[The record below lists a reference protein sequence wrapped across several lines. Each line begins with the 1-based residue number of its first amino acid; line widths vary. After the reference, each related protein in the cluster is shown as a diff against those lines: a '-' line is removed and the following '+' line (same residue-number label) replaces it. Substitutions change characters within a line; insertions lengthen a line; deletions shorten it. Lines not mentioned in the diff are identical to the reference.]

1 LQISGRIRTRLLV
14 LVTAA
19 ALPLL
24 ILAAIFLWDRFNEDY
39 VSNRTSVIRAARTAA
54 ERIDDHVNDVN
65 TLLLVIGKMISANPA
80 DAEKNDVILTNVKAD
95 LPSYLNNILLFDL
108 AGNNIGT
115 SQHPVEDRSKL
126 SGIER
131 SYFKPAREGKF
142 TVSEPIISRLNQ
154 EWIAVVARPVLDDA
168 GSVRAVIVTG
178 MRLARIAEI
187 VDSTKLPSGSIVRI
201 LNENGIVIGRTD
213 RPELTGRD
221 LSNDATVR
229 DQLGHGQSGD
239 EAIWYDGKSRAT
251 ASVTA
256 QSVPWVVTVG
266 LPGVQQSGAFKHT
279 QWAFVLTLL
288 AVVSVYLLAWL
299 LSSGIVRPIRQL
311 QRDAAIVGSGKTE
324 HRSAVKAEGELGD
337 LVDAFNSMAASL
349 QQRSLD
355 LNRANMQL
363 DAAMDNMSQGL
374 CMFDADRKLVIS
386 NDRFRQMYNLTEKQV
401 EPGMPLAQLLQSH
414 VANGE
419 TSELSV
425 EEHTRRMPTL
435 PTETFTLADGRV
447 IFIHR
452 MTMPN
457 GGWVATHEDITEQKR
472 VEAMLVE
479 KAREAEQATLAKS
492 EFLSAMSHE
501 IRTPLNG
508 VIGMTGLLL
517 DTHLDPRQRSY
528 AELVKQSGEA
538 LLGVINDVLDFSK
551 IEAGKVELEIID
563 FDLYDVVEGVTGI
576 VAVAAAAK
584 GLELASLID
593 HDLPTAFRG
602 DPFRLRQVLT
612 NLAANAVKFTEHG
625 EVVLRAR
632 LQTKSDD
639 GATIRFEVTDTGIG
653 VSPDQQS
660 HLFEA
665 FTQADLSTTRKYGG
679 TGLGLAICTRL
690 VELMGGAIGVE
701 SEPGKGSTFWFS
713 VPLAN
718 APLPAQRQH
727 MDLRGL
733 RVLAVDDNAVNR
745 AILHEHIVG
754 WHMRNGSAESGP
766 RALEML
772 RAASARG
779 EPYDVAIVDMQ
790 MPGMDGAALSR
801 AIKADPAIAGTRLVL
816 LTSISEDA
824 AASNLGGLFDACL
837 TKPARQSALYNCLIE
852 VMAGPLLAGKE
863 LLQVEIP
870 DVSHEQA
877 TGPAAR
883 RDARILV
890 VEDSIVNQQVA
901 IGMLAAL
908 GYRADVVTNGLEAI
922 EAAGRIPY
930 AAILMDCQMP
940 EMDGYE
946 ATRAIR
952 LREGSRR
959 HTPIIALTADVM
971 RDARAKSLSAGMDD
985 HITKPLKRAELAAA
999 LDQSLPKLAVVE
1011 SPPLAAPIQSDDTVD
1026 RTVLDG
1032 LRALESAGAPGLV
1045 EKLLDSFLEETPR
1058 LLADLRQA
1066 AQLGDAVH
1074 LTRLAHR
1081 LRGSVTNLGADCMVR
1096 ICSELEVLGQGGD
1109 TGIASQLVA
1118 DLDRQ
1123 FDLVSTALRSEV
1135 AKV

>member
-1 LQISGRIRTRLLV
+1 MSGRIRTRLLV

-39 VSNRTSVIRAARTAA
+39 VNNRTAA
-54 ERIDDHVNDVN
+54 IQAARSAAARIDDNVNDVS
-65 TLLLVIGKMISANPA
+65 TLLRVIGKMISTNPA
-80 DAEKNDVILTNVKAD
+80 DAEKNDVVLSSVKAD

-115 SQHPVEDRSKL
+115 SQSPVEDRSKL
-126 SGIER
+126 SGVGR
-131 SYFKPAREGKF
+131 SYFKPAREGRL
-142 TVSEPIISRLNQ
+142 TISEPIVSRLNS
-154 EWIAVVARPVLDDA
+154 EWVSVVARPILDDA

-187 VDSTKLPSGSIVRI
+187 VGSTKLPSGSIVRV

-229 DQLGHGQSGD
+229 DHIGRGQTGD
-239 EAIWYDGKSRAT
+239 EAVWYDGKSRAT
-251 ASVTA
+251 ATVTA
-256 QSVPWVVTVG
+256 QIVPWVVTVG
-266 LPGVQQSGAFKHT
+266 LPGVQQSSAFQHT
-279 QWAFVLTLL
+279 QWAFILTML
-288 AVVSVYLLAWL
+288 AVVSVYMLAWL

-311 QRDAAIVGSGKTE
+311 QRDAAAVGSGKTG
-324 HRSAVKAEGELGD
+324 HRSAVKAKGELGE
-337 LVDAFNSMAASL
+337 LVNSFNNMAASL
-349 QQRSLD
+349 QQQSVD
-355 LNRANMQL
+355 LRRANTRL
-363 DAAMDNMSQGL
+363 DAAMSNMSQGL
-374 CMFDADRKLVIS
+374 CMFDADKRLVIS
-386 NDRFRQMYNLTEKQV
+386 NDRFRQMYNLTKKEV
-401 EPGMPLAQLLQSH
+401 EPGTPLAQLLQSH
-414 VANGE
+414 AKNGE

-447 IFIHR
+447 IFIR
-452 MTMPN
+452 RTPTPN

-479 KAREAEQATLAKS
+479 KVREAEQATLAKS

-517 DTHLDPRQRSY
+517 DTNLDPRQRSY
-528 AELVKQSGEA
+528 AEMVRQSGEA

-563 FDLYDVVEGVTGI
+563 FDLYDVVEGVTGV

-593 HDLPTAFRG
+593 HDLPGAFRG

-632 LQTKSDD
+632 LQTKNDD
-639 GATIRFEVTDTGIG
+639 GATIRFEVGDTGIG
-653 VSPDQQS
+653 VSPEQQS
-660 HLFEA
+660 HLFDA

-690 VELMGGAIGVE
+690 VQLMGGEIGVE
-701 SEPGKGSTFWFS
+701 SELGKGSTFWFA
-713 VPLAN
+713 VPLAS
-718 APLPAQRQH
+718 AFLPTERQH
-727 MDLRGL
+727 VDLRGL

-754 WHMRNGSAESGP
+754 WHMRNGSAESGA

-790 MPGMDGAALSR
+790 MPGMDGSALSR

-816 LTSISEDA
+816 LTSISQGDS
-824 AASNLGGLFDACL
+824 ASNHGGLFDACL
-837 TKPARQSALYNCLIE
+837 TKPARQSALYKSLIE
-852 VMAGPLLAGKE
+852 VMSGPLLAGKE

-870 DVSHEQA
+870 DVTYEQ
-877 TGPAAR
+877 GSEAR

-908 GYRADVVTNGLEAI
+908 GYRADVVANGLEAI
-922 EAAGRIPY
+922 EAVGRIPY

-952 LREGSRR
+952 LREGSSR

-971 RDARAKSLSAGMDD
+971 KDARAKSLSAGMDD
-985 HITKPLKRAELAAA
+985 YITKPLKRAELAAA
-999 LDQSLPKLAVVE
+999 LERSLPRLVMVE
-1011 SPPLAAPIQSDDTVD
+1011 SPSLAAQLQSDDVVD
-1026 RTVLDG
+1026 RAALDG
-1032 LRALESAGAPGLV
+1032 LRALQSAGAPGLL
-1045 EKLLDSFLEETPR
+1045 EKVLDSFLEDTPHQ
-1058 LLADLRQA
+1058 LADLRQA
-1066 AQLGDAVH
+1066 ARVGDAVR
-1074 LTRLAHR
+1074 LTRLAHK
-1081 LRGSVTNLGADCMVR
+1081 LKGSVSNFGASRMVR
-1096 ICSELEVLGQGGD
+1096 VCTELETLGKNGD
-1109 TGIASQLVA
+1109 VGIALQLLS

-1123 FDLVSTALRSEV
+1123 FDLASTVLRSEI

>member
-1 LQISGRIRTRLLV
+1 MSGRIRTQLLV

-24 ILAAIFLWDRFNEDY
+24 ILAAIFLWDRFNEDF
-39 VSNRTSVIRAARTAA
+39 VNNRTAAIRAAGTAA
-54 ERIDDHVNDVN
+54 ARIDDHINDVN
-65 TLLLVIGKMISANPA
+65 TLLLVIGKMISTNPA
-80 DAEKNDVILTNVKAD
+80 DAEKNDVVLSKVKAD

-115 SQHPVEDRSKL
+115 SQSPVEDRGKL
-126 SGIER
+126 SGIGR
-131 SYFKPAREGKF
+131 SYFKPAREGKL
-142 TVSEPIISRLNQ
+142 TISEPIVSRLNS
-154 EWIAVVARPVLDDA
+154 EWVAVVARPVLDDA

-187 VDSTKLPSGSIVRI
+187 VGSTKLPSGSIVRV

-229 DQLGHGQSGD
+229 DHIGRGQSGD

-251 ASVTA
+251 ATVTA
-256 QSVPWVVTVG
+256 QIVPWVVTVG
-266 LPGVQQSGAFKHT
+266 LPGVQQSSAFQHT
-279 QWAFVLTLL
+279 QWAFILTLL

-311 QRDAAIVGSGKTE
+311 QHDAATYGSGKTE
-324 HRSAVKAEGELGD
+324 HRSAVKARGELGE
-337 LVDAFNSMAASL
+337 LVNSFNSMAASL
-349 QQRSLD
+349 QQQSVD
-355 LNRANMQL
+355 LKRANTRL
-363 DAAMDNMSQGL
+363 DAAMANMSQGL
-374 CMFDADRKLVIS
+374 CMFDADKRLVIS
-386 NDRFRQMYNLTEKQV
+386 NDRFRQMYNLTKEQV
-401 EPGMPLAQLLQSH
+401 EPGTPLAQLLQSH
-414 VANGE
+414 VKNGE
-419 TSELSV
+419 KSELSV
-425 EEHTRRMPTL
+425 EEHAQRMPTL

-447 IFIHR
+447 IFIR
-452 MTMPN
+452 RTITPS

-517 DTHLDPRQRSY
+517 DTDLDPRQRGY
-528 AELVKQSGEA
+528 AEMVRQSGEA

-563 FDLYDVVEGVTGI
+563 FDLYDVVEGVTGV

-593 HDLPTAFRG
+593 HDLPSAFRG
-602 DPFRLRQVLT
+602 DPYRLRQVLT

-632 LQTKSDD
+632 LQTRNDD
-639 GATIRFEVTDTGIG
+639 GATIRFEVRDTGIG
-653 VSPDQQS
+653 ISPEQQT
-660 HLFEA
+660 HLFDA

-690 VELMGGAIGVE
+690 VALMGGEIGVE
-701 SEPGKGSTFWFS
+701 SEPGKGSTFWFA
-713 VPLAN
+713 VPLAS
-718 APLPAQRQH
+718 ASLPAKRQH

-754 WHMRNGSAESGP
+754 WHMRNGSAESGA

-801 AIKADPAIAGTRLVL
+801 AIKADPAIVGTRLVL
-816 LTSISEDA
+816 LTSIGQGDS
-824 AASNLGGLFDACL
+824 ASNLGGLFDACL
-837 TKPARQSALYNCLIE
+837 TKPARQSALYNCLTE
-852 VMAGPLLAGKE
+852 VMAGRDLAGTEPLK
-863 LLQVEIP
+863 VEIP
-870 DVSHEQA
+870 AVTRGQA
-877 TGPAAR
+877 TGSAAR

-901 IGMLAAL
+901 VGMLAAL
-908 GYRADVVTNGLEAI
+908 GYRADVVANGLEAI
-922 EAAGRIPY
+922 EAVSRIPY

-952 LREGSRR
+952 LLEGSSR

-971 RDARAKSLSAGMDD
+971 KDARAKSLSAGMDD
-985 HITKPLKRAELAAA
+985 YITKPLKRAELAAA
-999 LDQSLPKLAVVE
+999 LERSLPRLAMVE
-1011 SPPLAAPIQSDDTVD
+1011 SPPLAAQLRSDD
-1026 RTVLDG
+1026 VLDHTALEG
-1032 LRALESAGAPGLV
+1032 LRTLESAGAPGLV
-1045 EKLLDSFLEETPR
+1045 EKLLDSFLEDTPR
-1058 LLADLRQA
+1058 QLADLRHA
-1066 AQLGDAVH
+1066 AQLGDALR
-1074 LTRLAHR
+1074 LTWLAHK
-1081 LRGSVTNLGADCMVR
+1081 LKGSVGNLGVSGMVR
-1096 ICSELEVLGQGGD
+1096 VCTELETRVRNGD
-1109 TGIASQLVA
+1109 TGTALQLVA
-1118 DLDRQ
+1118 DLERQ
-1123 FDLVSTALRSEV
+1123 FDMASTVLRSEV

>member
-1 LQISGRIRTRLLV
+1 MSGRIRTRLLV

-39 VSNRTSVIRAARTAA
+39 VNNRNAAIQAARSAA
-54 ERIDDHVNDVN
+54 ARIDDHVKDVN
-65 TLLLVIGKMISANPA
+65 ILLLVIGKMISTNPA
-80 DAEKNDVILTNVKAD
+80 DAEKNDVVLSKVKAD

-115 SQHPVEDRSKL
+115 SQWPVEDRSKL
-126 SGIER
+126 SGSGR
-131 SYFKPAREGKF
+131 SYFKPAREGKL
-142 TVSEPIISRLNQ
+142 TISEPIVSRLNS
-154 EWIAVVARPVLDDA
+154 EWVSVVARPILDGTGA
-168 GSVRAVIVTG
+168 IRAVIVTG
-178 MRLARIAEI
+178 MRLGRIAEI
-187 VDSTKLPSGSIVRI
+187 VDSTRLPSGSIVRI
-201 LNENGIVIGRTD
+201 LNENGIVIGSTD
-213 RPELTGRD
+213 RPESIGGN

-229 DQLGHGQSGD
+229 DHLGRGQTGE
-239 EAIWYDGKSRAT
+239 EAVWYDGKSRAT
-251 ASVTA
+251 ATVTA
-256 QSVPWVVTVG
+256 QIVPWVVTVG
-266 LPGVQQSGAFKHT
+266 LPGVQQSSAFQHT
-279 QWAFVLTLL
+279 QWAFILTLL

-311 QRDAAIVGSGKTE
+311 QHDAATFGSGKTE
-324 HRSAVKAEGELGD
+324 HRSAVKAKGELGE
-337 LVDAFNSMAASL
+337 LVNSFNNMAASL
-349 QQRSLD
+349 QQQSVD
-355 LNRANMQL
+355 LKRANTRL
-363 DAAMDNMSQGL
+363 DAAMSNMSQGL
-374 CMFDADRKLVIS
+374 CMFDADKRLVIS
-386 NDRFRQMYNLTEKQV
+386 NDRFRQMYNLTKKEV
-401 EPGMPLAQLLQSH
+401 EPGTPLAQLLHSH
-414 VANGE
+414 VKNGE
-419 TSELSV
+419 TSELSI

-447 IFIHR
+447 IFIR
-452 MTMPN
+452 RTPTPS

-517 DTHLDPRQRSY
+517 DTNLDPRQRSY
-528 AELVKQSGEA
+528 AEMVRQSGEA

-563 FDLYDVVEGVTGI
+563 FDLYDVVEGVTGV

-593 HDLPTAFRG
+593 HDLPGAFRG

-632 LQTKSDD
+632 LQTKSDA
-639 GATIRFEVTDTGIG
+639 GATIRFEVRDTGIG
-653 VSPDQQS
+653 VSPEQKS
-660 HLFEA
+660 HLFDA

-690 VELMGGAIGVE
+690 VQLMGGEIGVE
-701 SEPGKGSTFWFS
+701 SELGKGSTFWFD
-713 VPLAN
+713 VPLAS
-718 APLPAQRQH
+718 ASLPAERQH
-727 MDLRGL
+727 VDLRGL

-754 WHMRNGSAESGP
+754 WRMRNGSAESGA

-816 LTSISEDA
+816 LTSISQGDS
-824 AASNLGGLFDACL
+824 ASNHGGLFDACL
-837 TKPARQSALYNCLIE
+837 TKPARQSALYNSLME
-852 VMAGPLLAGKE
+852 VMAEPLLAGKE
-863 LLQVEIP
+863 LLQVKIP
-870 DVSHEQA
+870 DLTSEQA
-877 TGPAAR
+877 PEAR

-908 GYRADVVTNGLEAI
+908 GYRADVVANGLEAI
-922 EAAGRIPY
+922 EAVGRIPY

-940 EMDGYE
+940 ELDGYE

-952 LREGSRR
+952 RREGSGR

-971 RDARAKSLSAGMDD
+971 KDARAKSLSAGMDD
-985 HITKPLKRAELAAA
+985 YITKPLKRAELAAA
-999 LDQSLPKLAVVE
+999 LERSLPRLVMVE
-1011 SPPLAAPIQSDDTVD
+1011 SPSLAAQLQSDDVVD
-1026 RTVLDG
+1026 RTALDG
-1032 LRALESAGAPGLV
+1032 LRALQSDGAPGLL
-1045 EKLLDSFLEETPR
+1045 EKLLGSFLEDTPHQ
-1058 LLADLRQA
+1058 LADLRHA
-1066 AQLGDAVH
+1066 AQAGDAVR
-1074 LTRLAHR
+1074 LTKLAHK
-1081 LRGSVTNLGADCMVR
+1081 LKGSVSNFGASRMVR
-1096 ICSELEVLGQGGD
+1096 VCTELETLGKNGD
-1109 TGIASQLVA
+1109 VDVASQLLS

-1123 FDLVSTALRSEV
+1123 FDLASTVLRSEI

>member
-1 LQISGRIRTRLLV
+1 MSGRIRTRLLV

-39 VSNRTSVIRAARTAA
+39 VNNRTAAIRAAHTAA
-54 ERIDDHVNDVN
+54 ARIDDHINDVD
-65 TLLLVIGKMISANPA
+65 TLLRVIGKMISIDPV
-80 DAEKNDVILTNVKAD
+80 DAEKNDKILSSAKAD
-95 LPSYLNNILLFDL
+95 LPSYLNNILLYDL

-115 SQHPVEDRSKL
+115 SQFPLDDRSKL
-126 SGIER
+126 SGIGR
-131 SYFKPAREGKF
+131 SYFKPAREGKL
-142 TVSEPIISRLNQ
+142 TVSEPMKSRLNS
-154 EWIAVVARPVLDDA
+154 ESIAVVARPVLDDA
-168 GSVRAVIVTG
+168 GTIRAVIVSG

-213 RPELTGRD
+213 RPDLTGRD

-229 DQLGHGQSGD
+229 DHLGRGQTGD
-239 EAIWYDGKSRAT
+239 EAVWYDGKSRAT
-251 ASVTA
+251 ATVTA
-256 QSVPWVVTVG
+256 KIVPWVVTVG
-266 LPGVQQSGAFKHT
+266 LPGAQQSSAFKHT
-279 QWAFVLTLL
+279 QWAFILTLL
-288 AVVSVYLLAWL
+288 AVVSGYLLAWF

-311 QRDAAIVGSGKTE
+311 QRDAATVGSGKTE
-324 HRSAVKAEGELGD
+324 HRSAVKAEGELGE
-337 LVDAFNSMAASL
+337 LVNSFNSMAASL
-349 QQRSLD
+349 QQQSVD
-355 LNRANMQL
+355 LKRANMRL
-363 DAAMDNMSQGL
+363 DAAMANMSHGL
-374 CMFDADRKLVIS
+374 CMFDANKKLVIS
-386 NDRFRQMYNLTEKQV
+386 NDRFRQMYHLTEKQA
-401 EPGMPLAQLLQSH
+401 EPGTPLAKLLQSH
-414 VANGE
+414 VTNGE

-425 EEHTRRMPTL
+425 EEHIQRMPTL

-447 IFIHR
+447 IFIR
-452 MTMPN
+452 RTTMPN

-472 VEAMLVE
+472 AEVMLLE

-517 DTHLDPRQRSY
+517 DTNLDPRQRNY
-528 AELVKQSGEA
+528 AEMARQSGEA

-551 IEAGKVELEIID
+551 IEAGKVELEIIE
-563 FDLYDVVEGVTGI
+563 FDLYEVVEGVAGL
-576 VAVAAAAK
+576 VAVTAAAK
-584 GLELASLID
+584 GLELASMID
-593 HDLPTAFRG
+593 HDLPAAFRG

-639 GATIRFEVTDTGIG
+639 GATIRFEVRDTGIG
-653 VSPDQQS
+653 VSPEQQS

-690 VELMGGAIGVE
+690 VELMGGEIGVE

-718 APLPAQRQH
+718 ASLPAQRQH

-754 WHMRNGSAESGP
+754 WHMRNGSAESGA

-772 RAASARG
+772 RAASTRG

-790 MPGMDGAALSR
+790 MPGMDGPALSR

-816 LTSISEDA
+816 LTSISQGSSAPDF
-824 AASNLGGLFDACL
+824 GGLFDACL
-837 TKPARQSALYNCLIE
+837 TKPARQSALYNCLTE
-852 VMAGPLLAGKE
+852 VMAGPDLAGKE

-870 DVSHEQA
+870 DDTREQT
-877 TGPAAR
+877 TGSAAR

-890 VEDSIVNQQVA
+890 AEDSMVNQQVA

-908 GYRADVVTNGLEAI
+908 GYRADVVANGLEAV

-952 LREGSRR
+952 LREGSGR

-971 RDARAKSLSAGMDD
+971 KDARAKSLSAGMDD

-999 LDQSLPKLAVVE
+999 LDQSLPKLAMVE
-1011 SPPLAAPIQSDDTVD
+1011 SPPLAAQMQSDDMVD

-1032 LRALESAGAPGLV
+1032 LRALESTAAPGLV

-1058 LLADLRQA
+1058 QLADLRQA
-1066 AQLGDAVH
+1066 AQVGDAVR
-1074 LTRLAHR
+1074 LTRLAHK
-1081 LRGSVTNLGADCMVR
+1081 LRGSVANLGANAMVR
-1096 ICSELEVLGQGGD
+1096 ACTELEKLGGNGD
-1109 TGIASQLVA
+1109 TGVAPQLVA
-1118 DLDRQ
+1118 DLERQ
-1123 FDLVSTALRSEV
+1123 FDLVSTVLRSEV
-1135 AKV
+1135 AKI